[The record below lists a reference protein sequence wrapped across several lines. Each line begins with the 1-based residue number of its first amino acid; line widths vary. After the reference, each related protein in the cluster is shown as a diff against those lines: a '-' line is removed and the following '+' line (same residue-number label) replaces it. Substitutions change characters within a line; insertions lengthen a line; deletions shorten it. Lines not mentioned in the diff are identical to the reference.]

1 MKVDILEQLD
11 DGSQRRIATFEW
23 RDGALS
29 CDNPVLWRNLMNAT
43 GGVITGAR
51 GKRYSPED
59 GVEYLRS
66 LRFHFAGPYLFA
78 GPPTELVNDPSPARK
93 EPASKTVTRDFSA
106 ATPRAAAPAVPP
118 ASPTGPASPSSG
130 QGGYA
135 KSAPI
140 PGTGGVLGSVK
151 PGGSASAS
159 ALRSDSTGGVGGSAA
174 TGGGG
179 RSAAAPSAAPTGRAA
194 VGGSGGSSSS
204 GASSSGASGAG
215 ASGAG
220 AAVGSAASGG
230 AGNRAPAPAST
241 GSSTPILNR
250 NTVGQRH
257 QLTDVRPESPARD
270 AQVAARE
277 QRRKVEDVAPGRDIQ
292 ERLYGCIYR
301 LLNAFRALALDVLV
315 DEADAMMVLLSE
327 LARVDLEQV
336 RRTMEADED
345 FKELRFLQGNRTN
358 YPRAVDRLSRYIQ
371 KMMEPLT
378 KGEVADSLGPL
389 YALRE
394 GAAGLK
400 QARDEWRSSHGMDY
414 GVERRAVCTTAV
426 ELQEAWAEL
435 GLPAFRRR
443 GLSTALLEELF
454 KSSLEPLRDAIK
466 HFQSANLGEAESALR
481 LALRQ
486 DPGNLEARLLLGD
499 LLRRL
504 DRLDDAVAELDRLIE
519 LEHLNLRGGGSGV
532 PRSSTLLH
540 LARGR
545 ACMGRVLLSMGLLNP
560 AVDQL
565 ERGLDALDQHQRRYP
580 DETLEHALR
589 GRVRAERETLHW
601 LLEPLCRSV
610 GDEERAQ
617 HHRHLRNLPS

>member
-1 MKVDILEQLD
+1 MKVDILEQLE

-78 GPPTELVNDPSPARK
+78 GPPTELVTDPSPARR
-93 EPASKTVTRDFSA
+93 EPVSKTVGRDFSA
-106 ATPRAAAPAVPP
+106 ATPRASAPPPSPPPAPPPPAPAG
-118 ASPTGPASPSSG
+118 A
-130 QGGYA
+130 GGYV

-151 PGGSASAS
+151 PSASSSVGTGSPAARTAAPASAGPTSAGPTSAASAGPTSAGAAGGSA
-159 ALRSDSTGGVGGSAA
+159 
-174 TGGGG
+174 
-179 RSAAAPSAAPTGRAA
+179 RAA
-194 VGGSGGSSSS
+194 
-204 GASSSGASGAG
+204 ASSSL
-215 ASGAG
+215 
-220 AAVGSAASGG
+220 
-230 AGNRAPAPAST
+230 NT

-257 QLTDVRPESPARD
+257 QFADVRPEPSAKD
-270 AQVAARE
+270 AGRE
-277 QRRKVEDVAPGRDIQ
+277 QRKRAEEVAPGRDIQ

-327 LARVDLEQV
+327 LARVDLEPI

-345 FKELRFLQGNRTN
+345 FKELRFLQGNRSN

-378 KGEVADSLGPL
+378 RGEVADSLGPL

-400 QARDEWRSSHGMDY
+400 QARDEWRIAHGMDY
-414 GVERRAVCTTAV
+414 TVEKRAICTTAV

-443 GLSTALLEELF
+443 GLSTGLLEELF
-454 KSSLEPLRDAIK
+454 KSSLEPLRDGIK
-466 HFQSANLGEAESALR
+466 HFQSANLGEAENALR

-504 DRLDDAVAELDRLIE
+504 DRYDDAVAELDRLIE
-519 LEHLNLRGGGSGV
+519 LEHLNMRSGGSGV

-540 LARGR
+540 LSRGR
-545 ACMGRVLLSMGLLNP
+545 ACMGRSLLSMGLLNP

-580 DETLEHALR
+580 DESLDPTL
-589 GRVRAERETLHW
+589 RVRVRGERETLHR

-617 HHRHLRNLPS
+617 HHRHLRSLP